1 MALSCYPAW
10 LFWYDIQ
17 KRSYLM
23 GKKTLHL
30 LLFSQGR
37 TSRNYSKR
45 EAALALLQLSS
56 DFPVAEFQIQSIP
69 PIQLV

>member
-1 MALSCYPAW
+1 
-10 LFWYDIQ
+10 
-17 KRSYLM
+17 M
-23 GKKTLHL
+23 GKKALHL

-56 DFPVAEFQIQSIP
+56 NLPVAEFETQGISAIQM
-69 PIQLV
+69 V